1 MHLSSV
7 RRCACERDSEHSRS
21 EDVRSQPATAFKIDG
36 QFRHYLK
43 ENGVFIESV
52 LRIGPQTNGD
62 NPTLLAALTRRRL
75 HFLITILLVEDSRFL
90 RITSERAL
98 VKAGY
103 DVVSAVD
110 GEAALL
116 TARERL
122 PNLIL
127 LDMMLPKLDG
137 LGVLRALKRDPETA
151 NIPVIVL
158 TGLGKNNEWKLKK
171 EGAAAYFTKS
181 DSLLEDDSS
190 TLLHVVE
197 SVVGKQERVG
207 ASSAPVN

>member
-1 MHLSSV
+1 MM
-7 RRCACERDSEHSRS
+7 
-21 EDVRSQPATAFKIDG
+21 
-36 QFRHYLK
+36 
-43 ENGVFIESV
+43 
-52 LRIGPQTNGD
+52 
-62 NPTLLAALTRRRL
+62 
-75 HFLITILLVEDSRFL
+75 ILLVEDSRFL
-90 RITSERAL
+90 RVASERAL

-116 TARERL
+116 MARERI

-137 LGVLRALKRDPETA
+137 LGVLRALKHDPQTA
-151 NIPVIVL
+151 GIPVIVL
-158 TGLGKNNEWKLKK
+158 SGLGQLNEAKLKK

-181 DSLLEDDSS
+181 DSLLANDSD

-197 SVVGKQERVG
+197 SVVGKQG
-207 ASSAPVN
+207 IAAPVTAIAVPVN

>member
-1 MHLSSV
+1 MV
-7 RRCACERDSEHSRS
+7 RRD
-21 EDVRSQPATAFKIDG
+21 F
-36 QFRHYLK
+36 
-43 ENGVFIESV
+43 
-52 LRIGPQTNGD
+52 LRM
-62 NPTLLAALTRRRL
+62 
-75 HFLITILLVEDSRFL
+75 TILLVEDSRFL
-90 RITSERAL
+90 RVASTLAL

-103 DVVSAVD
+103 DVVSAAD

-137 LGVLRALKRDPETA
+137 LGVLRALKRDPQTA

-171 EGAAAYFTKS
+171 EGAAAYITKS
-181 DSLLEDDSS
+181 DSLLEDGSA

-197 SVVGKQERVG
+197 SVVGKQEKEVLT
-207 ASSAPVN
+207 AEISAPAN

>member
-1 MHLSSV
+1 MM
-7 RRCACERDSEHSRS
+7 
-21 EDVRSQPATAFKIDG
+21 
-36 QFRHYLK
+36 
-43 ENGVFIESV
+43 
-52 LRIGPQTNGD
+52 
-62 NPTLLAALTRRRL
+62 
-75 HFLITILLVEDSRFL
+75 ILLVEDSRFL
-90 RITSERAL
+90 RVASERAL

-116 TARERL
+116 MARERI

-137 LGVLRALKRDPETA
+137 LGVLRALKHDPQTA
-151 NIPVIVL
+151 GIPVIVL
-158 TGLGKNNEWKLKK
+158 SGLGQLNEAKLKR

-181 DSLLEDDSS
+181 DSLLANDSD

-197 SVVGKQERVG
+197 SVVGKRGTAV
-207 ASSAPVN
+207 PVTAISVPIN